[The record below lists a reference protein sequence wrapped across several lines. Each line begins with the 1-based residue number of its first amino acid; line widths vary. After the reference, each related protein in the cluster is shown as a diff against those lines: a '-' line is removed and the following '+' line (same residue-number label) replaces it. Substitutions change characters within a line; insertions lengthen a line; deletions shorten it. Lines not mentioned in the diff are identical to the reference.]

1 MSRYTPRSATG
12 ALILGLLILTGCGGG
27 GDKDEGLSYMTRG
40 ETYAEQGQYRSAML
54 EIKNAIQ
61 QEPGNIHYI
70 LGLADIY
77 LTIGAANEAS
87 DLLAPWM
94 ESKPDQVGLKLA
106 QAYLG
111 QSKHLSALE
120 TLDKTHPKTE
130 SGRVLSMALKGEA
143 LRLAGNNDKA
153 LEAFEQA
160 LALQPSDQRATAG
173 KIRTY
178 MALNNPV
185 VATELA
191 DQWLTANAPDAEILL
206 LKGKALYYRNQLEL
220 STEVLTQAIS
230 ELPSADYFLP
240 LRRDA
245 LSLISRVLTE
255 QGKITEAQVY
265 NRVLSENSD
274 SEAEQQAKAAI
285 TAIRE
290 GRFEEAAE
298 TLNDLH
304 QLNPDNSRIGLTL
317 GALNLQQGNVS
328 EGLNLLEGNL
338 DPETSPTAFIRLTT
352 LARIDQGDRLSALE
366 TLTRAAEARPNDPEL
381 ITMHGLLA
389 LSLPGHEQQ
398 GLASISKAQ
407 SLQPQNV
414 RLRLVLSRYYQANGQ
429 AEQALGQLRMAF
441 ATKPDEWATTSAYLN
456 LLIKNG
462 NLDEIAELK
471 DSLVNGY
478 PDDRPARLLADIAL
492 DALGDHDK
500 AVADLRQ
507 LVKEDPEDPGA
518 KTALARLY
526 VNSGQPVKAAD
537 TLVQAAVNNPK
548 AMVLLQQ
555 AATLYAREKGN
566 GQALTDWIRSIA
578 VRSPELTNEVR
589 ALEILAYTKRGK
601 LVDARKLLDTTPGP
615 DLPAPVSQAGTSLLI
630 AEAMAAARTKNWTAA
645 HEAAEQAIA
654 MQPGNLDALLTPVKI
669 QVMKGDTEQAAQALD
684 AIEQRLGSP
693 FPVTLVRAAILEAR
707 GNAAEA
713 FQYLERQWQESS
725 NPAFMPHLLR
735 LSGKTAPEKRTE
747 LARQWLRL
755 QPDNPA
761 AQMALADELLKA
773 GDNIQ
778 ASTMYE
784 QVIMRRPDYV
794 PALNNL
800 AWVLRENNL
809 KRALELSEQ
818 ALTLAPDDASVLD
831 THGWLLHLNGKH
843 QLALGH
849 LERALEKKPES
860 QEIRQHLNAVKSVL

>member
-1 MSRYTPRSATG
+1 MSRYTPLSATS
-12 ALILGLLILTGCGGG
+12 ALILGLLILTGCGGS

-77 LTIGAANEAS
+77 LTIGAYNEAS
-87 DLLAPWM
+87 ELLSPWM
-94 ESKPDQVGLKLA
+94 ESNADLVGLKLT

-111 QSKHLSALE
+111 QNKHLSALE
-120 TLDKTHPKTE
+120 TLEKTSPKTDSE
-130 SGRVLSMALKGEA
+130 RVLAMALEGEA
-143 LRLAGNNDKA
+143 QRLAGNHDGA
-153 LEAFEQA
+153 LSAFEKA
-160 LALQPSDQRATAG
+160 LALHPSDQRAIAG

-178 MALNNPV
+178 MGLNNPV

-191 DQWLTANAPDAEILL
+191 DQWLAANNPDAEILL
-206 LKGKALYYRNQLEL
+206 LKGQALYYQNQLEQ
-220 STEVLTQAIS
+220 SAEVLTQAIS

-328 EGLNLLEGNL
+328 EGLSLLEDNL
-338 DPETSPTAFIRLTT
+338 DPETSPTSFIRLTT
-352 LARIDQGDRLSALE
+352 LARIDQGDRISALE
-366 TLTRAAEARPNDPEL
+366 TLARAVEARPNDPEL

-389 LSLPGHEQQ
+389 LSLPGHEQT

-456 LLIKNG
+456 QLIKNG
-462 NLDEIAELK
+462 NLQEIAELK

-478 PDDRPARLLADIAL
+478 PDERPARLLADLAL
-492 DALGDHDK
+492 DALGDSDK
-500 AVADLRQ
+500 AIADLKQ
-507 LVKEDPEDPGA
+507 LVEEDPEDSGA

-537 TLVQAAVNNPK
+537 TLVQAARNNPK

-566 GQALTDWIRSIA
+566 GQVLTDWIRNIGTRTPALAS
-578 VRSPELTNEVR
+578 EVR
-589 ALEILAYTKRGK
+589 ALEMLVHIDRGELAA
-601 LVDARKLLDTTPGP
+601 ARKLLDSTPGP
-615 DLPAPVSQAGTSLLI
+615 DLPPPVRQAGTSLLV
-630 AEAMAAARTKNWTAA
+630 AEAMAAARTKNWAAA
-645 HEAAEQAIA
+645 HEAAERAIA
-654 MQPGNLDALLTPVKI
+654 MQPGNMDALLTPVKI
-669 QVMKGDTEQAAQALD
+669 QVMKGETEQATQALD

-693 FPVTLVRAAILEAR
+693 FPVTQVRAAILEA
-707 GNAAEA
+707 GGKSEEA
-713 FQYLERQWQESS
+713 FNYLERRWQESS

-735 LSGKTAPEKRTE
+735 LAGQGAPEKRTE
-747 LARQWLRL
+747 LARQWLSL

-761 AQMALADELLKA
+761 AQMALADELLKN

-784 QVIMRRPDYV
+784 QVIMRRPNFV

-800 AWVLRENNL
+800 AWLLRERDL

-818 ALTLAPDDASVLD
+818 ALNLAPDDASVLD
-831 THGWLLHLNGKH
+831 THGWLLHLDGKH
-843 QLALGH
+843 QLARNH
-849 LERALEKKPES
+849 LERALAKMPDS
-860 QEIRQHLNAVKSVL
+860 QEIRKHLNAVKSAL